1 MKSFKQMVSEVAKP
15 ISPDE
20 QRFIDQHT
28 YEVQQ
33 HPVALDH
40 QFTGDIAGKTSGK
53 AAEPDATKYDA
64 AYAKKEPAVETIG
77 EETEEVE
84 LSEDPSQEK
93 PMMMGALRA
102 MSHNM
107 MGIAKYVQSTNDPE
121 EWFQNKLAGVAKE
134 MQTLYSYATA
144 ETMTGMATEE
154 TVVENKQASIMKKLA
169 KASASSEKGKKAVT
183 LKKAPWEKKEEA
195 EQIDEISKKLA
206 GRYINKANIDTA
218 DAADRTARGHEDG
231 RSNDK
236 DIKAQG
242 KANVK
247 KGINTFMKRNQGTK
261 TAVDKLTGKARVPAK
276 EELSDK
282 QKKIDHNKNGKIDGH
297 DLAMIRKKKN
307 EEVELDEAQIDK
319 MKFVSKGFSNRKA
332 ADRHNDQLV
341 GSGKASQK
349 SYVYKHKDNKFYV
362 ADMKEDL
369 DETTTSALKRPV
381 TQTGPDG
388 KTRTVM
394 KKTKADKTDDRGQ
407 DVMGTNESVALEE
420 AMKFK
425 PGAMRLKDGSQ
436 VVLKKEDAQALT
448 AMFKD
453 LSRQN
458 QKKLGEVAQK
468 DKSGFEEILGFAR
481 EAL

>member
-28 YEVQQ
+28 YEVQN

-40 QFTGDIAGKTSGK
+40 QFTGDIAGKPSKTT
-53 AAEPDATKYDA
+53 EPDASTYDA
-64 AYAKKEPAVETIG
+64 AYAAKEPAVEKIG
-77 EETEEVE
+77 EEVEQMDEISKDLAQRYYSKSQDSMRKSMNTMTDTEKARKPEKKKAYDDARKTFHKRGKGSDMAAKRLAYKGKNEEVEQMWEIARSMTPMKNKFGGRVDPKKFDAYKKYMKKNSLDEPTVRMIADNPDAGESKQMMNNPKYKEAMKLYRAAHIKEEVE
-84 LSEDPSQEK
+84 LTENPMEEK

-154 TVVENKQASIMKKLA
+154 TVNESQKASLAKKLA

-183 LKKAPWEKKEEA
+183 LKKAPWEKKEET
-195 EQIDEISKKLA
+195 E
-206 GRYINKANIDTA
+206 
-218 DAADRTARGHEDG
+218 
-231 RSNDK
+231 
-236 DIKAQG
+236 
-242 KANVK
+242 
-247 KGINTFMKRNQGTK
+247 
-261 TAVDKLTGKARVPAK
+261 LTD
-276 EELSDK
+276 EELSAK

-297 DLAMIRKKKN
+297 DFAMLRNRKKVRK
-307 EEVELDEAQIDK
+307 EEVEVTEELLD
-319 MKFVSKGFSNRKA
+319 
-332 ADRHNDQLV
+332 
-341 GSGKASQK
+341 
-349 SYVYKHKDNKFYV
+349 
-362 ADMKEDL
+362 
-369 DETTTSALKRPV
+369 
-381 TQTGPDG
+381 
-388 KTRTVM
+388 
-394 KKTKADKTDDRGQ
+394 
-407 DVMGTNESVALEE
+407 E

-425 PGAMRLKDGSQ
+425 AGAMKLKDGSQ
-436 VVLKKEDAQALT
+436 VILKKEDANALT
-448 AMFKD
+448 SMFKD

-458 QKKLGEVAQK
+458 QKKLGEVVKK

>member
-28 YEVQQ
+28 YEVQK

-40 QFTGDIAGKTSGK
+40 QFTGDIAGKPSKTT
-53 AAEPDATKYDA
+53 EPDASTYDA
-64 AYAKKEPAVETIG
+64 AYAAKEPAVEKIG
-77 EETEEVE
+77 EEVEQMDEISKDLAQRYYSKSQDSMRKSMNTMTDTEKARKPEKKKAYDDARKTFHKRGKGSDMAAKRLAYKGKNEEVEQMWEIARSMTPMKNKFGGRVDPKKFDAYKKYMKKNSLDEPTVRMIADDPDAGESKQMMNNPKYKEAMKLYRAAHIKEEVE
-84 LSEDPSQEK
+84 LTENPMEEK

-154 TVVENKQASIMKKLA
+154 TVNESQKASLAKKLA

-183 LKKAPWEKKEEA
+183 LKKAPWEKKEET
-195 EQIDEISKKLA
+195 E
-206 GRYINKANIDTA
+206 
-218 DAADRTARGHEDG
+218 
-231 RSNDK
+231 
-236 DIKAQG
+236 
-242 KANVK
+242 
-247 KGINTFMKRNQGTK
+247 
-261 TAVDKLTGKARVPAK
+261 LTD
-276 EELSDK
+276 EELSAK

-297 DLAMIRKKKN
+297 DFAMLRNRKKVRK
-307 EEVELDEAQIDK
+307 EEVEVTEELLD
-319 MKFVSKGFSNRKA
+319 
-332 ADRHNDQLV
+332 
-341 GSGKASQK
+341 
-349 SYVYKHKDNKFYV
+349 
-362 ADMKEDL
+362 
-369 DETTTSALKRPV
+369 
-381 TQTGPDG
+381 
-388 KTRTVM
+388 
-394 KKTKADKTDDRGQ
+394 
-407 DVMGTNESVALEE
+407 E

-425 PGAMRLKDGSQ
+425 AGAMKLKDGSQ
-436 VVLKKEDAQALT
+436 VILKKEDANALT
-448 AMFKD
+448 SMFKD

-458 QKKLGEVAQK
+458 QKKLGEVVKK

>member
-28 YEVQQ
+28 YEVQK

-40 QFTGDIAGKTSGK
+40 QFTGEIAGKPSKTT
-53 AAEPDATKYDA
+53 EPDASTYDA
-64 AYAKKEPAVETIG
+64 AYAAKEPAVERIG
-77 EETEEVE
+77 EEVEQMNEISRSMTPMKNKFGGRVDPKKFDAYKKYMKKNSLDEPTVRMIADDPDAGESKQMMNNPKYKEAMKLYRAAHIKEEVEQIDEISKDMAQRYYSKSQDSMHKSMSTVIGTKNARKPEKKKAYDDARKTLHKRVKGSDMAAKRLAYKGKNEEVE
-84 LSEDPSQEK
+84 LTENPMEEK

-154 TVVENKQASIMKKLA
+154 TLDESQKASLAKKLA

-183 LKKAPWEKKEEA
+183 LKKAPWEKKEET
-195 EQIDEISKKLA
+195 E
-206 GRYINKANIDTA
+206 
-218 DAADRTARGHEDG
+218 
-231 RSNDK
+231 
-236 DIKAQG
+236 
-242 KANVK
+242 
-247 KGINTFMKRNQGTK
+247 
-261 TAVDKLTGKARVPAK
+261 LTD
-276 EELSDK
+276 EELSAK
-282 QKKIDHNKNGKIDGH
+282 QKKLDHNKNGKIDGH
-297 DLAMIRKKKN
+297 DLAMLRNRKKVRK
-307 EEVELDEAQIDK
+307 EEVEVTEELLD
-319 MKFVSKGFSNRKA
+319 
-332 ADRHNDQLV
+332 
-341 GSGKASQK
+341 
-349 SYVYKHKDNKFYV
+349 
-362 ADMKEDL
+362 
-369 DETTTSALKRPV
+369 
-381 TQTGPDG
+381 
-388 KTRTVM
+388 
-394 KKTKADKTDDRGQ
+394 
-407 DVMGTNESVALEE
+407 E

-425 PGAMRLKDGSQ
+425 AGAMKLKDGSQ
-436 VVLKKEDAQALT
+436 VILKKEDANALT

-458 QKKLGEVAQK
+458 QKKLGEVAKK

>member
-28 YEVQQ
+28 YEVQK

-40 QFTGDIAGKTSGK
+40 QFTGDIAGKPSKTT
-53 AAEPDATKYDA
+53 EPDASTYDA
-64 AYAKKEPAVETIG
+64 AYAAKEPAVERIG
-77 EETEEVE
+77 EEVEQMDEISKDLAQRYYSKSQDSMRKSMNTMTDTEKARKPEKKKAYDDARKTFHKRGKGSDMAAKRLAYKGKNEEVEQMWEIARSMTPMKNKFGGRVDPKKFDAYKKYMKKNSLDEPTVRMIADDPDAGESKQMMNNPKYKEAMKLYRAAHIKEEVE
-84 LSEDPSQEK
+84 LTENPMEEK

-154 TVVENKQASIMKKLA
+154 TVNESQKASLAKKLA

-183 LKKAPWEKKEEA
+183 LKKAPWEKKEET
-195 EQIDEISKKLA
+195 E
-206 GRYINKANIDTA
+206 
-218 DAADRTARGHEDG
+218 
-231 RSNDK
+231 
-236 DIKAQG
+236 
-242 KANVK
+242 
-247 KGINTFMKRNQGTK
+247 
-261 TAVDKLTGKARVPAK
+261 LTD
-276 EELSDK
+276 EELSAK

-297 DLAMIRKKKN
+297 DFAMLRNRKKVRK
-307 EEVELDEAQIDK
+307 EEVEVTEELLD
-319 MKFVSKGFSNRKA
+319 
-332 ADRHNDQLV
+332 
-341 GSGKASQK
+341 
-349 SYVYKHKDNKFYV
+349 
-362 ADMKEDL
+362 
-369 DETTTSALKRPV
+369 
-381 TQTGPDG
+381 
-388 KTRTVM
+388 
-394 KKTKADKTDDRGQ
+394 
-407 DVMGTNESVALEE
+407 E

-425 PGAMRLKDGSQ
+425 AGAMKLKDGSQ
-436 VVLKKEDAQALT
+436 VILKKEDANALT
-448 AMFKD
+448 SMFKD

-458 QKKLGEVAQK
+458 QKKLGEVVKK

>member
-231 RSNDK
+231 RSKDK
-236 DIKAQG
+236 DIRAQG

-247 KGINTFMKRNQGTK
+247 KGINTFIKRNQGTK

-297 DLAMIRKKKN
+297 DLAMLRKKKN
-307 EEVELDEAQIDK
+307 EEVA
-319 MKFVSKGFSNRKA
+319 
-332 ADRHNDQLV
+332 
-341 GSGKASQK
+341 
-349 SYVYKHKDNKFYV
+349 
-362 ADMKEDL
+362 L

-407 DVMGTNESVALEE
+407 DIMGTNESVALEE

-425 PGAMRLKDGSQ
+425 PGAMKLKDGSQ

>member
-28 YEVQQ
+28 YEVQK

-40 QFTGDIAGKTSGK
+40 QFTGDIAGKPSKTT
-53 AAEPDATKYDA
+53 EPDASTYDA
-64 AYAKKEPAVETIG
+64 AYAAKEPAVEKIG
-77 EETEEVE
+77 EEVEQMDEISKDLAQRYYSKSQDSMRKSMNTMTDTEKARKPEKKKAYDDARKTFHKRGKGSDMAAKRLAYKGKNEEVEQMWEIARSMTPMKNKFGGRVDPKKFDAYKKYMKKNSLDEPTVRMIADNPDAGESKQMMNNPKYKEAMKLYRAAHIKEEVE
-84 LSEDPSQEK
+84 LTENPMEEK

-154 TVVENKQASIMKKLA
+154 TVNESQKASLAKKLA

-183 LKKAPWEKKEEA
+183 LKKAPWEKKEET
-195 EQIDEISKKLA
+195 E
-206 GRYINKANIDTA
+206 
-218 DAADRTARGHEDG
+218 
-231 RSNDK
+231 
-236 DIKAQG
+236 
-242 KANVK
+242 
-247 KGINTFMKRNQGTK
+247 
-261 TAVDKLTGKARVPAK
+261 LTD
-276 EELSDK
+276 EELSAK

-297 DLAMIRKKKN
+297 DFAMLRNRKKVRK
-307 EEVELDEAQIDK
+307 EEVEVTEELLD
-319 MKFVSKGFSNRKA
+319 
-332 ADRHNDQLV
+332 
-341 GSGKASQK
+341 
-349 SYVYKHKDNKFYV
+349 
-362 ADMKEDL
+362 
-369 DETTTSALKRPV
+369 
-381 TQTGPDG
+381 
-388 KTRTVM
+388 
-394 KKTKADKTDDRGQ
+394 
-407 DVMGTNESVALEE
+407 E

-425 PGAMRLKDGSQ
+425 AGAMKLKDGSQ
-436 VVLKKEDAQALT
+436 VILKKEDANALT
-448 AMFKD
+448 SMFKD

-458 QKKLGEVAQK
+458 QKKLGEVVKK

>member
-28 YEVQQ
+28 YEVKQ

-53 AAEPDATKYDA
+53 SAEPDATKYDA

-77 EETEEVE
+77 EETEKVE

-154 TVVENKQASIMKKLA
+154 TVVENKPASIMKKLA

-206 GRYINKANIDTA
+206 GRYIKKAQMDTA
-218 DAADRTARGHEDG
+218 HAGDQIATGSMGQAGASPD
-231 RSNDK
+231 
-236 DIKAQG
+236 
-242 KANVK
+242 VK
-247 KGINTFMKRNQGTK
+247 KGYEQQRKKGIAKLIRRRAGTSD
-261 TAVDKLTGKARVPAK
+261 AVAKLTGTARVPAK

-307 EEVELDEAQIDK
+307 EEVA
-319 MKFVSKGFSNRKA
+319 
-332 ADRHNDQLV
+332 
-341 GSGKASQK
+341 
-349 SYVYKHKDNKFYV
+349 
-362 ADMKEDL
+362 L
-369 DETTTSALKRPV
+369 DETTTSALKHPV

-394 KKTKADKTDDRGQ
+394 KKTKADKTDDIGQ

-458 QKKLGEVAQK
+458 QKKLSEVAQK

>member
-28 YEVQQ
+28 YEVQK

-40 QFTGDIAGKTSGK
+40 QFTGDIAGKPSKTT
-53 AAEPDATKYDA
+53 EPDASTYDA
-64 AYAKKEPAVETIG
+64 AYAAKEPAVEKIG
-77 EETEEVE
+77 EEVEQMDEISKDLAQRYYSKSQDSMRKSMNTMTDTEKARKPEKKKAYDDARKTFHKRGKGSDMAAKRLAYKGKNEEVEQMWEIARSMTPMKNKFGGRVDPKKFDAYKKYMKKNSLDEPTVRMIADDPDAGESKQMMNNPKYKEAMKLYRAAHIKEEVE
-84 LSEDPSQEK
+84 LTENPMEEK

-154 TVVENKQASIMKKLA
+154 TVNESQKASLAKKLA

-183 LKKAPWEKKEEA
+183 LKKAPWEKKEET
-195 EQIDEISKKLA
+195 E
-206 GRYINKANIDTA
+206 
-218 DAADRTARGHEDG
+218 
-231 RSNDK
+231 
-236 DIKAQG
+236 
-242 KANVK
+242 
-247 KGINTFMKRNQGTK
+247 
-261 TAVDKLTGKARVPAK
+261 LTD
-276 EELSDK
+276 EELSAK

-297 DLAMIRKKKN
+297 DFAMLRNRKKVRK
-307 EEVELDEAQIDK
+307 EEVEVTEELLD
-319 MKFVSKGFSNRKA
+319 
-332 ADRHNDQLV
+332 
-341 GSGKASQK
+341 
-349 SYVYKHKDNKFYV
+349 
-362 ADMKEDL
+362 
-369 DETTTSALKRPV
+369 
-381 TQTGPDG
+381 
-388 KTRTVM
+388 
-394 KKTKADKTDDRGQ
+394 
-407 DVMGTNESVALEE
+407 E

-425 PGAMRLKDGSQ
+425 AGAMKLKDGSQ
-436 VVLKKEDAQALT
+436 VILKKEDADALT
-448 AMFKD
+448 SMFKD

-458 QKKLGEVAQK
+458 QKKLGEVVKK

>member
-53 AAEPDATKYDA
+53 GAEPDASKYDA
-64 AYAKKEPAVETIG
+64 SYAKKDPAVETIG
-77 EETEEVE
+77 EETKEVE

-144 ETMTGMATEE
+144 ETMQGMATEE

-183 LKKAPWEKKEEA
+183 LKKAPWEKKEET
-195 EQIDEISKKLA
+195 E
-206 GRYINKANIDTA
+206 
-218 DAADRTARGHEDG
+218 
-231 RSNDK
+231 
-236 DIKAQG
+236 
-242 KANVK
+242 
-247 KGINTFMKRNQGTK
+247 
-261 TAVDKLTGKARVPAK
+261 LTD
-276 EELSDK
+276 EELSAK

-297 DLAMIRKKKN
+297 DLAMLRKKKN
-307 EEVELDEAQIDK
+307 EEVAL
-319 MKFVSKGFSNRKA
+319 G
-332 ADRHNDQLV
+332 
-341 GSGKASQK
+341 
-349 SYVYKHKDNKFYV
+349 
-362 ADMKEDL
+362 
-369 DETTTSALKRPV
+369 ETTTSALKRPV

-388 KTRTVM
+388 KTRTIM
-394 KKTKADKTDDRGQ
+394 KKAKVDRTDDRGQ
-407 DVMGTNESVALEE
+407 DIMGTNESVALEE

-448 AMFKD
+448 SMFKD

>member
-28 YEVQQ
+28 YEVKQ

-154 TVVENKQASIMKKLA
+154 TVVENKPASIMKKLA

-183 LKKAPWEKKEEA
+183 LKKAPWEKKEET
-195 EQIDEISKKLA
+195 E
-206 GRYINKANIDTA
+206 
-218 DAADRTARGHEDG
+218 
-231 RSNDK
+231 
-236 DIKAQG
+236 
-242 KANVK
+242 
-247 KGINTFMKRNQGTK
+247 
-261 TAVDKLTGKARVPAK
+261 LTD
-276 EELSDK
+276 EELSAK
-282 QKKIDHNKNGKIDGH
+282 QKKIDRNKNGKIDGH
-297 DLAMIRKKKN
+297 DLAMLRKKKN
-307 EEVELDEAQIDK
+307 EEVALDEAVKQGN
-319 MKFVSKGFSNRKA
+319 MKLRDGSSVKVSKQDAGLINQMMNDLNSVNRRKMEKVMMNDKA
-332 ADRHNDQLV
+332 
-341 GSGKASQK
+341 
-349 SYVYKHKDNKFYV
+349 
-362 ADMKEDL
+362 
-369 DETTTSALKRPV
+369 
-381 TQTGPDG
+381 
-388 KTRTVM
+388 
-394 KKTKADKTDDRGQ
+394 
-407 DVMGTNESVALEE
+407 
-420 AMKFK
+420 
-425 PGAMRLKDGSQ
+425 
-436 VVLKKEDAQALT
+436 
-448 AMFKD
+448 
-453 LSRQN
+453 
-458 QKKLGEVAQK
+458 
-468 DKSGFEEILGFAR
+468 GFEEIVGFAR

>member
-28 YEVQQ
+28 YEVQK

-40 QFTGDIAGKTSGK
+40 QFTGDIAGKPSKTT
-53 AAEPDATKYDA
+53 EPDASTYDA
-64 AYAKKEPAVETIG
+64 AYAAKEPAVERIG
-77 EETEEVE
+77 EEVEQMDEISRSMTPMKNKFGGRVDPKKFDAYKKYMKKNSLDEPTVRMIADNPDAGESKQMMKNPKYKEAMKLYRAAHIKEEVE
-84 LSEDPSQEK
+84 LTENPMEEK

-154 TVVENKQASIMKKLA
+154 TLDESQKASLAKKLA

-183 LKKAPWEKKEEA
+183 LKKAPWEKKEET
-195 EQIDEISKKLA
+195 E
-206 GRYINKANIDTA
+206 
-218 DAADRTARGHEDG
+218 
-231 RSNDK
+231 
-236 DIKAQG
+236 
-242 KANVK
+242 
-247 KGINTFMKRNQGTK
+247 
-261 TAVDKLTGKARVPAK
+261 LTD
-276 EELSDK
+276 EELSAK
-282 QKKIDHNKNGKIDGH
+282 QKKLDHNKNGKIDGQ
-297 DLAMIRKKKN
+297 DLAMLRNRKKVRK
-307 EEVELDEAQIDK
+307 EEVEVTEELLD
-319 MKFVSKGFSNRKA
+319 
-332 ADRHNDQLV
+332 
-341 GSGKASQK
+341 
-349 SYVYKHKDNKFYV
+349 
-362 ADMKEDL
+362 
-369 DETTTSALKRPV
+369 
-381 TQTGPDG
+381 
-388 KTRTVM
+388 
-394 KKTKADKTDDRGQ
+394 
-407 DVMGTNESVALEE
+407 E

-425 PGAMRLKDGSQ
+425 AGAMKLKDGSQ
-436 VVLKKEDAQALT
+436 VILKKEDANALT

-458 QKKLGEVAQK
+458 QKKLGEVAKK

>member
-231 RSNDK
+231 RSKDK
-236 DIKAQG
+236 DIRAQG

-247 KGINTFMKRNQGTK
+247 KGINTFIKRNQGTK
-261 TAVDKLTGKARVPAK
+261 TAVNKLTGKARVPAK

-297 DLAMIRKKKN
+297 DLAMLRKKKN
-307 EEVELDEAQIDK
+307 EEVA
-319 MKFVSKGFSNRKA
+319 
-332 ADRHNDQLV
+332 
-341 GSGKASQK
+341 
-349 SYVYKHKDNKFYV
+349 
-362 ADMKEDL
+362 L

-407 DVMGTNESVALEE
+407 DIMGTNESVALEE

-425 PGAMRLKDGSQ
+425 PGVMKLKDGSQ

>member
-154 TVVENKQASIMKKLA
+154 TVVENKQASLMKKLA

-218 DAADRTARGHEDG
+218 TAADRTARGHEDG

-236 DIKAQG
+236 DIRAQG

-247 KGINTFMKRNQGTK
+247 KGINTFIKRNQGTK

-297 DLAMIRKKKN
+297 DLAMLRKKKN
-307 EEVELDEAQIDK
+307 EEVA
-319 MKFVSKGFSNRKA
+319 
-332 ADRHNDQLV
+332 
-341 GSGKASQK
+341 
-349 SYVYKHKDNKFYV
+349 
-362 ADMKEDL
+362 L

-407 DVMGTNESVALEE
+407 DIMGTNESVALEE

-425 PGAMRLKDGSQ
+425 PGAMKLKDGSQ

>member
-231 RSNDK
+231 RSKDK
-236 DIKAQG
+236 DIRAQG

-247 KGINTFMKRNQGTK
+247 KGINTFIKRNQGTK

-297 DLAMIRKKKN
+297 DLAMLRKKKN
-307 EEVELDEAQIDK
+307 EEVA
-319 MKFVSKGFSNRKA
+319 
-332 ADRHNDQLV
+332 
-341 GSGKASQK
+341 
-349 SYVYKHKDNKFYV
+349 
-362 ADMKEDL
+362 L

-425 PGAMRLKDGSQ
+425 PGAMKLKDGSQ

>member
-28 YEVQQ
+28 YEVQK

-40 QFTGDIAGKTSGK
+40 QFTGDIAGKPSKTT
-53 AAEPDATKYDA
+53 EPDASTYDA
-64 AYAKKEPAVETIG
+64 AYAAKEPAVERIG
-77 EETEEVE
+77 EEVEQMDEISKDLAQRYYSKSQDSMRKSMNTMTDTEKARKPEKKKAYDDARKTFHKRGKGSDMAAKRLAYKGKNEEVEQMWEIARSMTPMKNKFGGRVDPKKFDAYKKYMKKNSLDEPTVRMIADDPDAGESKQMMNNPKYKEAMKLYRAAHIKEEVE
-84 LSEDPSQEK
+84 LTENPMEEK

-154 TVVENKQASIMKKLA
+154 TVNESQKASLAKKLA

-183 LKKAPWEKKEEA
+183 LKKAPWEKKEET
-195 EQIDEISKKLA
+195 E
-206 GRYINKANIDTA
+206 
-218 DAADRTARGHEDG
+218 
-231 RSNDK
+231 
-236 DIKAQG
+236 
-242 KANVK
+242 
-247 KGINTFMKRNQGTK
+247 
-261 TAVDKLTGKARVPAK
+261 LTD
-276 EELSDK
+276 EELSAK

-297 DLAMIRKKKN
+297 DFAMLRNRKKVRK
-307 EEVELDEAQIDK
+307 EEVEVTEELLD
-319 MKFVSKGFSNRKA
+319 
-332 ADRHNDQLV
+332 
-341 GSGKASQK
+341 
-349 SYVYKHKDNKFYV
+349 
-362 ADMKEDL
+362 
-369 DETTTSALKRPV
+369 
-381 TQTGPDG
+381 
-388 KTRTVM
+388 
-394 KKTKADKTDDRGQ
+394 
-407 DVMGTNESVALEE
+407 E

-425 PGAMRLKDGSQ
+425 AGAMKLKDGSQ
-436 VVLKKEDAQALT
+436 VILKKEDADALT
-448 AMFKD
+448 SMFKD

-458 QKKLGEVAQK
+458 QKKLGEVVKK

>member
-53 AAEPDATKYDA
+53 AAEPDATNYDA

-206 GRYINKANIDTA
+206 GRYIKKAQMDTA
-218 DAADRTARGHEDG
+218 HAGDQIATGSMGQAGASPD
-231 RSNDK
+231 
-236 DIKAQG
+236 
-242 KANVK
+242 VK
-247 KGINTFMKRNQGTK
+247 KGYADQRKKGIAKLIRRRAGTSD
-261 TAVDKLTGKARVPAK
+261 AVSKLTGTARVPAK

-297 DLAMIRKKKN
+297 DLAMLRKKKN
-307 EEVELDEAQIDK
+307 EEVA
-319 MKFVSKGFSNRKA
+319 
-332 ADRHNDQLV
+332 
-341 GSGKASQK
+341 
-349 SYVYKHKDNKFYV
+349 
-362 ADMKEDL
+362 L

-381 TQTGPDG
+381 TQTGADG

-407 DVMGTNESVALEE
+407 DIMGTNESVALEE

-425 PGAMRLKDGSQ
+425 PGAMKLKDGSQ

>member
-28 YEVQQ
+28 YEVQK

-40 QFTGDIAGKTSGK
+40 QFTGDIAGKPSKTT
-53 AAEPDATKYDA
+53 EPDASTYDA
-64 AYAKKEPAVETIG
+64 AYAAKDPAVERIG
-77 EETEEVE
+77 EEVEQIDEISKDLAQRYYSKSQDSMRKSMNTMIDTEKARKPEKKKQYEPARKTFHKRAKGSDMAAKRLAYKGKNEEAEQIDEISRSMTPMKNKFGGRVDPKKFDAYKKYMKKNSLDEPTVRMIADNPDAGESKQMMNNPKYKEAMKLYRAAHIKEEVE
-84 LSEDPSQEK
+84 LTEDPTQEK

-154 TVVENKQASIMKKLA
+154 TVNESQKASLAKKLA
-169 KASASSEKGKKAVT
+169 KVSASSEKGKKAVT
-183 LKKAPWEKKEEA
+183 LKKAPWEKKEET
-195 EQIDEISKKLA
+195 E
-206 GRYINKANIDTA
+206 
-218 DAADRTARGHEDG
+218 
-231 RSNDK
+231 
-236 DIKAQG
+236 
-242 KANVK
+242 
-247 KGINTFMKRNQGTK
+247 
-261 TAVDKLTGKARVPAK
+261 LTD
-276 EELSDK
+276 EELSAK

-297 DLAMIRKKKN
+297 DLAMLRNRKKVRK
-307 EEVELDEAQIDK
+307 EEVEVTEELLD
-319 MKFVSKGFSNRKA
+319 
-332 ADRHNDQLV
+332 
-341 GSGKASQK
+341 
-349 SYVYKHKDNKFYV
+349 
-362 ADMKEDL
+362 
-369 DETTTSALKRPV
+369 
-381 TQTGPDG
+381 
-388 KTRTVM
+388 
-394 KKTKADKTDDRGQ
+394 
-407 DVMGTNESVALEE
+407 E

-425 PGAMRLKDGSQ
+425 AGAMKLKDGSQ
-436 VVLKKEDAQALT
+436 VILKKEDADALT
-448 AMFKD
+448 SMFKD

-458 QKKLGEVAQK
+458 QKKLGEVAKK

>member
-28 YEVQQ
+28 YEVQK

-40 QFTGDIAGKTSGK
+40 QFTGDIAGKPSKTV
-53 AAEPDATKYDA
+53 EPDASTYDA
-64 AYAKKEPAVETIG
+64 AYAAKEPAVERIG
-77 EETEEVE
+77 EEVEQMDEISRSMTPMKKKFGGRVDPKKFDAYKKYMKKNNLDEPTVRMICDDPEAGESKQMMKNPKYKEAVKLYQGCHIKEEVE
-84 LSEDPSQEK
+84 LTEDPTQEK

-154 TVVENKQASIMKKLA
+154 TLDESQKASLAKKLA

-183 LKKAPWEKKEEA
+183 LKKAPWEKKEET
-195 EQIDEISKKLA
+195 E
-206 GRYINKANIDTA
+206 
-218 DAADRTARGHEDG
+218 
-231 RSNDK
+231 
-236 DIKAQG
+236 
-242 KANVK
+242 
-247 KGINTFMKRNQGTK
+247 
-261 TAVDKLTGKARVPAK
+261 LTD
-276 EELSDK
+276 EELSAK
-282 QKKIDHNKNGKIDGH
+282 QKKLDHNKNGKIDGH
-297 DLAMIRKKKN
+297 DLAMLRNRKKKT
-307 EEVELDEAQIDK
+307 EAACGS
-319 MKFVSKGFSNRKA
+319 SKKVR
-332 ADRHNDQLV
+332 
-341 GSGKASQK
+341 
-349 SYVYKHKDNKFYV
+349 
-362 ADMKEDL
+362 KEDVEVTEELL
-369 DETTTSALKRPV
+369 D
-381 TQTGPDG
+381 
-388 KTRTVM
+388 
-394 KKTKADKTDDRGQ
+394 
-407 DVMGTNESVALEE
+407 E

-425 PGAMRLKDGSQ
+425 AGAMKLKDGSQ
-436 VVLKKEDAQALT
+436 VILKKEDANALT

-458 QKKLGEVAQK
+458 QKKLGEVAKK

>member
-28 YEVQQ
+28 YEVQK

-40 QFTGDIAGKTSGK
+40 QFTGDIAGKPSKTV
-53 AAEPDATKYDA
+53 EPDASTYDA
-64 AYAKKEPAVETIG
+64 AYAAKEPAVERIG
-77 EETEEVE
+77 EEVEQIDEISKDMAQRYYSKSQDSMRKSMNTMNDTEKARKPEKKKAYDDARKTFHKRGKGSDMAAKRLAYKGKNEEVE
-84 LSEDPSQEK
+84 LTENPMEEK

-154 TVVENKQASIMKKLA
+154 TLDESQKASLAKKLA

-183 LKKAPWEKKEEA
+183 LKKAPWEKKEET
-195 EQIDEISKKLA
+195 E
-206 GRYINKANIDTA
+206 
-218 DAADRTARGHEDG
+218 
-231 RSNDK
+231 
-236 DIKAQG
+236 
-242 KANVK
+242 
-247 KGINTFMKRNQGTK
+247 
-261 TAVDKLTGKARVPAK
+261 LTD
-276 EELSDK
+276 EELSAK
-282 QKKIDHNKNGKIDGH
+282 QKKLDHNKNGKIDGH
-297 DLAMIRKKKN
+297 DLAMLRNRKKVRK
-307 EEVELDEAQIDK
+307 EEVEVTEELLD
-319 MKFVSKGFSNRKA
+319 
-332 ADRHNDQLV
+332 
-341 GSGKASQK
+341 
-349 SYVYKHKDNKFYV
+349 
-362 ADMKEDL
+362 
-369 DETTTSALKRPV
+369 
-381 TQTGPDG
+381 
-388 KTRTVM
+388 
-394 KKTKADKTDDRGQ
+394 
-407 DVMGTNESVALEE
+407 E

-425 PGAMRLKDGSQ
+425 AGAMKLKDGSQ
-436 VVLKKEDAQALT
+436 VILKKEDANALT

-458 QKKLGEVAQK
+458 QKKLGEVAKK